1 MRWSETTSWRS
12 PKRCR
17 EACYTVLLHNTA
29 KHVIEIISTN
39 ITLFTNVN
47 YMCVCVCAC
56 MCVCVCVLARV
67 RAHVC
72 ACTYVRTC
80 MIIIVCVCVHGCSCV
95 CGMHG
100 CVCMCA
106 CVCVDGDRQRG
117 RPDRR
122 LPVRGGAPHGAH
134 PEAGLL
140 QTQRTGREARQQE
153 AHQGG
158 RREWGRQL
166 DMHTSIYCT
175 WASGPVY
182 LELLFLS
189 SSSWL
194 SCHLIDQKRIV
205 LRSLYTYSISIMWIS
220 HTLKEWPTLI
230 CDAIYSCSQ
239 DPPRI
244 IGLHRRCLGTVDCHS
259 QV

>member
-1 MRWSETTSWRS
+1 MLHYTLYSGKSTLNTNVLLFFQCLSTQCLGTAAVSRSGCCIPAVRTDYSMRWSETTSWRS

-175 WASGPVY
+175 
-182 LELLFLS
+182 
-189 SSSWL
+189 
-194 SCHLIDQKRIV
+194 
-205 LRSLYTYSISIMWIS
+205 
-220 HTLKEWPTLI
+220 
-230 CDAIYSCSQ
+230 
-239 DPPRI
+239 
-244 IGLHRRCLGTVDCHS
+244 
-259 QV
+259 